1 MQRPMSSAFT
11 QTPNVQP
18 YDVIAPEIDISRR
31 NAATAFGAQQSAHL
45 DFSRPDAVSPEI
57 LNEILAHNH

>member
-1 MQRPMSSAFT
+1 MR
-11 QTPNVQP
+11 P
-18 YDVIAPEIDISRR
+18 YDVIAPQIDVNRR

-45 DFSRPDAVSPEI
+45 DFSRPDAASPRI